1 MSGQCTGI
9 STPVGSERS
18 PFRKTYKSV
27 WSTPV
32 PRVTRKTKKVR
43 KILLD
48 TRRKKKN
55 EYNGTYVSSS

>member
-48 TRRKKKN
+48 VKKKI